1 VDGARQYLTVEGGTK
16 VGWKDYL
23 ALAIAALQT
32 VLLPLVILIVILVI
46 LVLALG
52 GHLASIAVFAEKS
65 MS

>member
-1 VDGARQYLTVEGGTK
+1 VDGARQYLTDEGGSK
-16 VGWKDYL
+16 AGWKDYL

-32 VLLPLVILIVILVI
+32 VLLPLVVLIIILVV